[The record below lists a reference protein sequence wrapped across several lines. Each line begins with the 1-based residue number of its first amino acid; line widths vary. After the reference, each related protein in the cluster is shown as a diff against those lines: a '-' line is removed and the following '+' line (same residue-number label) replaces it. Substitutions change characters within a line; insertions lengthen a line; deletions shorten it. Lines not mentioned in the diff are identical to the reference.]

1 MIILIHCSFLPVYN
15 LVSVKAASAAFEGTV
30 VSCELTIEASNWNW
44 LVALP
49 GAIYTLEWVFLDN

>member
-1 MIILIHCSFLPVYN
+1 M
-15 LVSVKAASAAFEGTV
+15 KAASAAFEGTV
-30 VSCELTIEASNWNW
+30 VSCELTIEASNGNW